1 MQNAERPG
9 KATQNRLQASY
20 SGADP
25 GLRVPGYGSGAFS
38 AFCIFPSAFSQ
49 KLLSF
54 YAWPRYVV
62 ALGKHLLA

>member
-9 KATQNRLQASY
+9 KATQSRLQASY

-38 AFCIFPSAFSQ
+38 AFCLLTSAFPQ
-49 KLLSF
+49 ILLCF
-54 YAWPRYVV
+54 CGPAGYVV
-62 ALGKHLLA
+62 VSKTLL